1 MAENIFI
8 KLREA
13 GISSIPVKV
22 DKTPKV
28 AWKDY
33 QKRLPTIQEC
43 EKWDFIKDDGIAV
56 VCGRISGNLE
66 IIDIDNKFEMAEQ
79 IYENITKKITDQRI
93 DLLDKLVFEKSKNN
107 GYHII
112 YRCNKVEGNQK
123 LAIYED
129 LDSGEK
135 ATVIETRGEGGYCII
150 YPSPG
155 YQKIQKNILLVEE
168 ITEEERDYLFNL
180 CKLYN
185 NVLDSDKKI
194 EVSEQKNEIKTNK
207 NTDEIDIFKWYNER
221 DDFIDVLKNHNW
233 SIEKEINDEIYFTRP
248 GKNKGTSATF
258 SKKIRSF
265 FVFSSNAY
273 PFEDWQSY
281 TPFDVFMML
290 EANGDLKEAVKL
302 LLEKYPEL
310 DKNNKKNNKKV
321 QKNDKNTDNNEQNEQ
336 KIEKKYDIFEF
347 WEYKNTAKKEVIIKI
362 GIAVNFLTNNNI
374 YCYYKDKDV
383 YYIVKENNN
392 VIEKLS
398 EKAVLK
404 FLQDYINELP
414 DNYYYDNK
422 EIFDKEAIKILL
434 NELSVQQFNK
444 IIQNLQ
450 IKEIEILKDDKDV
463 CYKCFKN
470 CVVKLTPKNFE
481 ILEYKDLDKKVWKD
495 NIIDFNFTYDDN
507 YENSIAFKFHEK
519 VCTSKDI
526 YGKKY
531 IDWERFAA
539 LRSALGYLMYNYKTG
554 IDNKAIIFCEEQ
566 VSDSGG
572 RTGKTLT
579 CKMLK
584 EMGCNLVRIN
594 GRNVDFGNRFL
605 FQNVD
610 FNTNIIQFD
619 DTDAKFDFGG
629 LYSIITDGITIEKKN
644 KPAIELSH
652 HETPKFVITT
662 NQVLT
667 DESNSGKGRKLEI
680 EFSDYFN
687 DEYTPFD
694 EFKCIFFDDWDEKE
708 WNKFYNYMISNILL
722 YLQEGLISYKSK
734 NLTNRKLLQAI
745 DDDDLLE
752 FCDKVCLEI
761 LSKKKNMSN
770 KEIFELFKATYNLDN
785 EQNKYDQAKITR
797 AMKKFISIK
806 NLKAIKGT
814 LFRHN
819 NKVTR
824 GFIYVPEN
832 FESKKVQEF
841 LEDHKVDLENFD
853 KEKESEIVFKEEK
866 TSPF

>member
-1 MAENIFI
+1 MADNLFK
-8 KLREA
+8 KLRDI
-13 GISSIPVKV
+13 GISSIPVSS
-22 DKTPKV
+22 DKKPKFS
-28 AWKDY
+28 WKEY
-33 QKRLPTIQEC
+33 QKRLPTIREC
-43 EKWDFIKDDGIAV
+43 EKWDSIKEDGIAV

-66 IIDIDNKFEMAEQ
+66 IIDIDNKFNKANDIFEDICKQ
-79 IYENITKKITDQRI
+79 ITNNRI
-93 DLLDKLVFEKSKNN
+93 DLFDKLVLEKSKNN

-123 LAIYED
+123 LAIYENFE
-129 LDSGEK
+129 SGEK
-135 ATVIETRGEGGYCII
+135 ATIIETRGEGGYCII

-155 YQKIQKNILLVEE
+155 YTKIQKNILQVEE
-168 ITEEERDYLFNL
+168 ITVEEREFLFKL
-180 CKLYN
+180 CLSFNKY
-185 NVLDSDKKI
+185 VEEKPAF
-194 EVSEQKNEIKTNK
+194 TN
-207 NTDEIDIFKWYNER
+207 FKQAFVEETGDRIGDWYNER
-221 DDFIDVLKNHNW
+221 DDFIDVLKKHGW
-233 SIEKEINDEIYFTRP
+233 KIEKEVKDDIYFTRP
-248 GKNKGTSATF
+248 GKDKGTSATF
-258 SKKIRSF
+258 SRNIRSF

-273 PFEDWQSY
+273 PFEDWKSY
-281 TPFDVFMML
+281 KPFAIYTLL
-290 EANGDLKEAVKL
+290 ECNGDFKESPKKL
-302 LLEKYPEL
+302 AEQYPEF
-310 DKNNKKNNKKV
+310 DQKNKKNTKKTTKKE
-321 QKNDKNTDNNEQNEQ
+321 QKTQENEQSEP

-362 GIAVNFLTNNNI
+362 GLVVNFLTNNNI

-383 YYIVKENNN
+383 YYIVEENNN

-470 CVVKLTPKNFE
+470 CVVKLTSKNFE
-481 ILEYKDLDKKVWKD
+481 ILEYKNLDKKVWKD

-526 YGKKY
+526 CGKKH

-584 EMGCNLVRIN
+584 EMGCNLVKIN

-667 DESNSGKGRKLEI
+667 DESNSGKGRKFEV

>member
-13 GISSIPVKV
+13 GISSLPVNSEK
-22 DKTPKV
+22 KPMLET
-28 AWKDY
+28 WKFL
-33 QKRLPTIQEC
+33 QERLPSIAEC
-43 EKWDFIKDDGIAV
+43 EKFNNKNKYGVGV
-56 VCGRISGNLE
+56 VCGAVSGNLE
-66 IIDIDNKFEMAEQ
+66 VIDIDNKNGIATEIFEDICKQ
-79 IYENITKKITDQRI
+79 ITNNRI
-93 DLLDKLVFEKSKNN
+93 DLFDKLVIEKSIRN
-107 GYHII
+107 GYHLI
-112 YRCNKVEGNQK
+112 YRCDKIEGSRK
-123 LAIYED
+123 LARQKNED
-129 LDSGEK
+129 GEIF
-135 ATVIETRGEGGYCII
+135 ADIETRGEGSYCVV
-150 YPSPG
+150 YPTPG
-155 YQKIQKNILLVEE
+155 YERIQKNILKVEKISVEDRDFLFELCLMFNKYVEE
-168 ITEEERDYLFNL
+168 KPTFINF
-180 CKLYN
+180 KQAF
-185 NVLDSDKKI
+185 
-194 EVSEQKNEIKTNK
+194 SEKSGDRIG
-207 NTDEIDIFKWYNER
+207 DFYNER
-221 DDFIDVLKNHNW
+221 NDFIDILKKHNW
-233 SIEKEINDEIYFTRP
+233 EIEKEESDKIHFRRP
-248 GKNKGTSATF
+248 GKNKGNSATF
-258 SKKIRSF
+258 LFEPRLF
-265 FVFSSNAY
+265 YVFSSNAY
-273 PFEDWQSY
+273 PFEEQKSY
-281 TPFDVFMML
+281 SPFAIFTLL
-290 EANGDLKEAVKL
+290 ECNGDFNESPKKL
-302 LLEKYPEL
+302 AELYPEF

-321 QKNDKNTDNNEQNEQ
+321 QNNDKNTDNKEQNEH
-336 KIEKKYDIFEF
+336 KTDKKYDLFEF
-347 WEYKNTAKKEVIIKI
+347 WQYKNSANKEIVIKI
-362 GIAVNFLTNNNI
+362 GLVVNFLINNNI
-374 YCYYKDKDV
+374 YCYYKDKDI
-383 YYIVKENNN
+383 YYIVKEENNI
-392 VIEKLS
+392 IEKLS
-398 EKAVLK
+398 DKAVLK
-404 FLQDYINELP
+404 FLQNFIDELP
-414 DNYYYDNK
+414 DDYCYDNNNNFGK
-422 EIFDKEAIKILL
+422 DAIKLLL

-450 IKEIEILKDDKDV
+450 IREIEFLKDDAGV

-470 CVVKLTPKNFE
+470 CVVKLTPTNFE
-481 ILEYKDLDKKVWKD
+481 IIEYQNLDKKVWKA

-584 EMGCNLVRIN
+584 EMGCNLARIN
-594 GRNVDFGNRFL
+594 GRNVDFSNRFL